1 LLAPNAHGTLDQDG
15 GGTAG
20 PGRGSNRMRVSL
32 KRVIASLGSL
42 AFLLLAAGAEW
53 KF

>member
-1 LLAPNAHGTLDQDG
+1 
-15 GGTAG
+15 
-20 PGRGSNRMRVSL
+20 MSL

>member
-1 LLAPNAHGTLDQDG
+1 MHTAPWVRTAEGPPDQG
-15 GGTAG
+15 GDRTEM
-20 PGRGSNRMRVSL
+20 RMNL

>member
-1 LLAPNAHGTLDQDG
+1 MHTAPWIRTAEGPPDQEGD
-15 GGTAG
+15 
-20 PGRGSNRMRVSL
+20 RKSMRMSL